1 MQQKHLREGGREG
14 WRKGERGHCQINL
27 STHFAIGCGVQLLSL
42 GLQHAQRVDPAGSG
56 SRVTTFLLLSGWG
69 ALQQSRLV
77 TALYT
82 YRKRTTAAQYYIHTV
97 SLGPRPIHYEH

>member
-56 SRVTTFLLLSGWG
+56 SRVITFLLSRWG